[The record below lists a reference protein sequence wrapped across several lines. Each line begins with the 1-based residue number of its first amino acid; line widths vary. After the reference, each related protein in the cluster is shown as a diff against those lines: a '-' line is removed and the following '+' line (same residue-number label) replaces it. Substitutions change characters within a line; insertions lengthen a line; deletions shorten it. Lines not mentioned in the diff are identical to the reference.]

1 MKKATFVKFVRKQGK
16 HSFTLIELLVVIAI
30 IAILAGMLLPALN
43 KAREQARMI
52 QCLNNQK
59 QIGTAAASYQNDFIG
74 YLPGPNNGG
83 LRFYCHESCSKFN
96 MFPFRNFLHLYFN
109 YTFQWWNVMNNY
121 GFKPGNVAICP
132 SDTRNNEHYKGAGHA
147 NSYATNFYVNWTNP
161 TTYAQMHR
169 PSRMRQPSQY
179 IWLLENQN
187 PTFGACLYF
196 SVNNYPMKADANALE
211 GIEFRHNRKAN
222 ALFMEGHCESVDLGK
237 LYGTY
242 DKYVYS
248 TNP

>member
-1 MKKATFVKFVRKQGK
+1 MEKTNIVKFVRKQGK

-59 QIGTAAASYQNDFIG
+59 QIGTASASYQNDFIG

-96 MFPFRNFLHLYFN
+96 TVPFRNFLHLYFN
-109 YTFQWWNVMNNY
+109 YNFKWWNSMNNY
-121 GFKPGNVAICP
+121 GLKAGNVGICP
-132 SDTRNNEHYKGAGHA
+132 SDTRNNDHYKGAGHT
-147 NSYATNFYVNWTNP
+147 NSYATNYYVNWTTP
-161 TTYAQMHR
+161 QSEPQMHR
-169 PSRMRQPSQY
+169 PYRMRQPSKY

-196 SVNNYPMKADANALE
+196 SVNNYPMKSDADPKQ